1 MASRGRNIRR
11 FATGMLLVVTA
22 VFVGASL
29 LERSNESWVWVRVT
43 AEAAMVGALADWF
56 AVTALFRHPLGIPI
70 PHTAIIPSRKDQLGE
85 VLGRF
90 VQESFLT
97 RDNVVERVRKAD
109 PAARIGAWLEDPAH
123 VHHVSGQVTEGLAA
137 VVASLDDEQL
147 SPAVREVVMDRVRGV
162 ALAPM
167 AARALRAATADGR
180 HQELVDAFLPA
191 VGEALD
197 VNHDALL
204 DAMVE
209 TSPRWVPR
217 AVDEVVLGKGL
228 EVAHAFIRDVSA
240 RSDHPLRAHVDQL
253 AADWAKRLEE
263 DPELIARGEELKE
276 ELLENPAVQSY
287 LDGLWESTKTSLL
300 SQSDDPSSA
309 LRERVEQSIDG
320 FGASL
325 RTDPEMRRRLEV
337 WLERIVGELVER
349 FESEI
354 TDLVQTTVER
364 WDAEETSARLEE
376 LIGRDLQ
383 FIRINGTVVGGLAGL
398 VIYAVSRLWA

>member
-1 MASRGRNIRR
+1 MASRGRDIRR
-11 FATGMLLVVTA
+11 LATGMLLVVTA

-228 EVAHAFIRDVSA
+228 EVAHAFIRDVGA